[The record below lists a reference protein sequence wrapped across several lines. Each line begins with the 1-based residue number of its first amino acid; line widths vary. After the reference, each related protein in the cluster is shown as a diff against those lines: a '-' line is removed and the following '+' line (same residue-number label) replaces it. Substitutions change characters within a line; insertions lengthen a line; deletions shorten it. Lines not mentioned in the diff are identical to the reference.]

1 MIFADSNSN
10 LSLDEMSYSLPY
22 GIKPNSMFLP
32 NIPKHKTPPLIEK
45 WGLFQNIRPPLWLNG
60 YSLGC
65 FSSKCPCS
73 LSH

>member
-45 WGLFQNIRPPLWLNG
+45 WGLFQNIRPPLWL
-60 YSLGC
+60 
-65 FSSKCPCS
+65 
-73 LSH
+73 